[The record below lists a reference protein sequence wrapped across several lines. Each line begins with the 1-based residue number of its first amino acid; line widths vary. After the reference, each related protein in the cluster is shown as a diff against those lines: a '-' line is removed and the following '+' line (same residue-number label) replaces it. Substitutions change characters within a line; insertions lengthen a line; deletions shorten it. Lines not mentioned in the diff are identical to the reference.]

1 MCRGEIVDK
10 RVTKDVEN
18 GAVRQNPAGKK
29 TQRRFTDV
37 VRGLA

>member
-18 GAVRQNPAGKK
+18 GAVRQDPAGGKN
-29 TQRRFTDV
+29 
-37 VRGLA
+37 RGGSLM

>member
-18 GAVRQNPAGKK
+18 GVVRQDPAGKK
-29 TQRRFTDV
+29 KN
-37 VRGLA
+37 RGGSLM

>member
-18 GAVRQNPAGKK
+18 GAVRQDPAGGKK
-29 TQRRFTDV
+29 QRRFIDV

>member
-18 GAVRQNPAGKK
+18 GAVRQDPAGKK
-29 TQRRFTDV
+29 KN
-37 VRGLA
+37 RGGSLM